1 MNQPLDL
8 QAEASNNQDNLPHNP
23 QEPNLNPN
31 PESSKLNQ
39 LHSRNQQAMM
49 VQEEEEVFDA
59 IERHLQLK
67 KEKRRNDM

>member
-8 QAEASNNQDNLPHNP
+8 QAGASNKQDNLPHNP
-23 QEPNLNPN
+23 PEPSLNPN
-31 PESSKLNQ
+31 PEFSKLNQ